1 MKKILI
7 PLIISTLFISP
18 ALFLKSTQKIEKVEG
33 TAPTYNIPLEAGE
46 ELDYDNAFFDGFD
59 NGINPSNWY
68 INDRVWGQNDGKD
81 KTTGVINP
89 DKVRENGGVVDENVF
104 YDSSEG
110 SVILRA
116 TGDQYAEKNIT
127 PATNAVTRGGRRTG
141 ADLVSVFQTY
151 PGRYEVRMKP
161 LPRYGAC
168 TSLWTYIEYN
178 TKFGSDYN
186 NHEIDIELP
195 WNGDFKK
202 ISLGNY
208 AGLNESDPDMHWSE
222 KALLDSPINDG
233 EYHTF
238 GFDWYYNNNTGNK
251 LINYYMDGEILCTIT
266 RAIPFYK
273 TKVNIGVWIP
283 NSNLA
288 GRLPR
293 FDTAY
298 MDIDYFK
305 YIPFKNNLHI
315 DSDKPGVYDYGVKMS
330 GNTYPS
336 VSTPIPASQRNYF
349 PNGTFNYVN
358 KRSESEWLDESITG
372 LVSENVSI
380 AKAYDYNSSSTSG
393 GASLT
398 ANTGHLAGYIDSC
411 FKGQK
416 YHLTTKYKYGGTATI
431 QYFNANDELIDSSV
445 STMEQSNDW
454 TTFSQNVTVIN
465 GTSYIGVRF
474 DAGSNGMWLDNIYL
488 TLGERE
494 ITPTHVEKNHFM
506 SIFHNNPSVLSA
518 YETAKDTTSSR
529 KQDVVISNMDNSS
542 EISWKISDAKYE
554 SKASDYCGSITMG
567 SASVTIEGSSDPN
580 YSSIRAAVA
589 NSEALSG
596 HQSVIHTTSYIENLK
611 DVSLSWSSVEAG
623 TIYVV
628 YKIVGESGWKYLS
641 SYSALSNNDGSGDK
655 NTYNRRQLIL
665 DNSNEDFIDKLLGE
679 DAYIGFMFSSNHS
692 NLEVSYI
699 RLQSIIIN
707 KVESIKAKIDVWS
720 NDATNLCGV
729 GGKFTTPK
737 SCEYFDLLM
746 TSDRLS
752 VKQANEMNVAMPT
765 GGAAKE
771 ATYFNQYVYLCNAA
785 GINVNVTPTNVLVS
799 SFNIPNSNVFVFI
812 IAASTLTIVLI
823 GTLLI
828 KKKRYNH

>member
-1 MKKILI
+1 MKKILM

-18 ALFLKSTQKIEKVEG
+18 ALFLKSNQEATKVEG
-33 TAPTYNIPLEAGE
+33 TAPTYNIPLEDGE

-68 INDRVWGQNDGKD
+68 INDRVWGQNSGKD
-81 KTTGVINP
+81 KETGVINP

-127 PATNAVTRGGRRTG
+127 PAANAVTKDGRRTG

-178 TKFGSDYN
+178 TKFNDDYN

-208 AGLNESDPDMHWSE
+208 AGLNEDDPDMHYSE

-251 LINYYMDGEILCTIT
+251 LINYYLDGEIISTIT
-266 RAIPFYK
+266 QAIPFYK

-283 NSNLA
+283 NSALA

-315 DSDKPGVYDYGVKMS
+315 DSDKSDAYNYGSKMS

-372 LVSENVSI
+372 LETSNVSI
-380 AKAYDYNSSSTSG
+380 SKSYDYNSSSTSG

-398 ANTGHLAGYIDSC
+398 ANTGHLAGYINSC

-445 STMEQSNDW
+445 FEMENSSEW
-454 TTFSQNVTVIN
+454 TTFNQNVTVIN
-465 GTSYIGVRF
+465 GASYIGVRF

-494 ITPTHVEKNHFM
+494 VSPTQVEKNHFM
-506 SIFHNNPSVLSA
+506 SIFHNNPAVLSA
-518 YETAKDTTSSR
+518 YGTVADVQSSR
-529 KQDVVISNMDNSS
+529 LQDIVVDGADETSDIN
-542 EISWKISDAKYE
+542 WRISDGKYE
-554 SKASDYCGSITMG
+554 SSSKDYVHSITMG
-567 SASVTIEGSSDPN
+567 SGGVTIEGSSDPT

-589 NSEALSG
+589 ANESLTG
-596 HQSVIHTTSYIENLK
+596 TQSVIHSTSYIENIK
-611 DVSLSWSSVEAG
+611 DVSISWG
-623 TIYVV
+623 TADVGWLFVV
-628 YKIVGESGWKYLS
+628 YRIYGESSWKQLS
-641 SYSALSNNDGSGDK
+641 GANYNINSTNNGSGDK
-655 NTYNRRQLIL
+655 NTYNRRQIVL
-665 DNSNEDFIDKLLGE
+665 DSSNEEFANKLLGQ
-679 DAYIGFMFSSNHS
+679 DAYIGFMYSQASGEN
-692 NLEVSYI
+692 VYI
-699 RLQSIIIN
+699 RLQSIVVN
-707 KVESIKAKIDVWS
+707 KVESIKAKIDNWS
-720 NDATNLCGV
+720 KEATNLCGAS
-729 GGKFTTPK
+729 GAFSNSK
-737 SCEYFDLLM
+737 SLEYFDLVM

-752 VKQANEMNVAMPT
+752 VKQANELNVAMPT

-785 GINVNVTPTNVLVS
+785 GIDVDVTP
-799 SFNIPNSNVFVFI
+799 NILFPLRNIQNNSAFVFI
-812 IAASTLTIVLI
+812 IAASTLMIILV
-823 GTLLI
+823 GTLMI